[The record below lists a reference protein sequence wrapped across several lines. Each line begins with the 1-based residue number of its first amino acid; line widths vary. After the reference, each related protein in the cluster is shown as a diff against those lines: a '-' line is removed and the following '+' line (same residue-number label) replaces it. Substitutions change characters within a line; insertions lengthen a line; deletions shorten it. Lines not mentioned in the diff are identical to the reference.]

1 MVSAFRR
8 ARRENATRFVFR
20 LESVR
25 LVRRERRALSIARA
39 IRGRERARRRTL
51 ITGST
56 YTVLANA
63 ATGCFVGEPVGV
75 VAAASAGGV
84 FACVS
89 RGAPAFR
96 FRLRNAIMARI
107 GEIDGGRRGRE
118 ARRCG
123 RDAARRDRET
133 RATLGCRCAKWVD
146 GSPRA
151 RD

>member
-1 MVSAFRR
+1 
-8 ARRENATRFVFR
+8 
-20 LESVR
+20 
-25 LVRRERRALSIARA
+25 
-39 IRGRERARRRTL
+39 
-51 ITGST
+51 
-56 YTVLANA
+56 
-63 ATGCFVGEPVGV
+63 V